1 MPEATLYRQFIRNA
15 SAAYRQRPRT
25 GRIASNEYFLLV
37 VGLVILGHAYGRYLA
52 VKDGI
57 EANLPSRGGKTRA
70 LIKEDFSPQSAMIIW
85 GKALTRRREDA
96 KGGDSSMNVE

>member
-1 MPEATLYRQFIRNA
+1 MLEATLYRQFIGNT

-37 VGLVILGHAYGRYLA
+37 MGPVIFRHAYSRYLA

-70 LIKEDFSPQSAMIIW
+70 LTKEDFSPQSTMIVG
-85 GKALTRRREDA
+85 GKALTRRRE
-96 KGGDSSMNVE
+96 GRETRR